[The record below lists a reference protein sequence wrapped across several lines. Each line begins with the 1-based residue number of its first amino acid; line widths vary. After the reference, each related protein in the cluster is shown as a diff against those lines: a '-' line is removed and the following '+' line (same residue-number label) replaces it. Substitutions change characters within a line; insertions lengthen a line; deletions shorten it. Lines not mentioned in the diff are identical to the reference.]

1 MSLLSEAME
10 AYTIID
16 KVTEGDGY
24 GGTVTTWKEGAQ
36 ISGAMVL
43 DTSMQ
48 ARTAQAQGVKAVYTF
63 TTRKDVTLSY
73 HDVLRRDRDSK
84 IFRVTSDGSEK
95 RTPASAGLNMRQVTA
110 EEWNLTSEI
119 TPEEAENNG

>member
-10 AYTIID
+10 AFTILD
-16 KVTEGDGY
+16 KTTTSDGY
-24 GGTVTTWKEGAQ
+24 GGMVTEWKEGAE
-36 ISGAMVL
+36 IMGAIVL

-48 ARTAQAQGVKAVYTF
+48 ARTAEAQGVKSVYTF

-73 HDVLRRDRDSK
+73 HDVLRRDRDGK

-95 RTPASAGLNMRQVTA
+95 RTPASASLNMRQVTA
-110 EEWNLTSEI
+110 EEWALTSEI
-119 TPEEAENNG
+119 VKEVQNG